1 MASFG
6 VPELIIIFLI
16 IVVLFGS
23 SRLPQ
28 LGSGLGKGISNFKKG
43 LKSGDQESLNE
54 AEEQKK
60 ATAE

>member
-43 LKSGDQESLNE
+43 LKSGDPESGNE
-54 AEEQKK
+54 ADEQQK